1 MRTAVASLGIFA
13 TLGVAALVAAAGPG
27 EGLPAGVPG
36 TKAVGGEGLIALSAT
51 AGDQHQQV
59 TVIDPATRAMS
70 VYHVS
75 LATGEVTLK
84 SVRRIHWDLQMNEF
98 NATHPLPGEIRSMIE
113 Q

>member
-1 MRTAVASLGIFA
+1 MRVAAIGLGGFAVLGA
-13 TLGVAALVAAAGPG
+13 AALVAAAGPG
-27 EGLPAGVPG
+27 EALPAGKLG
-36 TKAVGGEGLIALSAT
+36 TTAVGGEGLIALSASS
-51 AGDQHQQV
+51 GDQHQQV

-70 VYHVS
+70 VYHIA

-98 NATHPLPGEIRSMIE
+98 NATQPLPGEIRSMIE